1 MTRSLTGLLRTSS
14 WGLSRM
20 TYWAPIPLRLIVGY
34 GFMAHGYAKLANGP
48 ERFFG
53 ILHAIGV
60 PAPELLG
67 WATIVLEVVG
77 GAAILAGAFIPLV
90 SLPLAAILVVAAF
103 SVHVQYGFSSIK
115 LLAVT
120 PTGAQFGPPGFE
132 TDLLYIACLV
142 ALCLGG
148 SGPFSVDRLLASRMR
163 DGYFRAGGI

>member
-1 MTRSLTGLLRTSS
+1 
-14 WGLSRM
+14 M

-60 PAPELLG
+60 PAPVLLG
-67 WATIVLEVVG
+67 WATIVLEIVG

-90 SLPLAAILVVAAF
+90 SLPLAAILAVAAF